1 MADEP
6 KRPAGPRALSQLQ
19 KFLTGA
25 GYEFLANQTG
35 KLKGLTGGKGLQW
48 HWSAGASQDNRYLI
62 FYAYSPVYV
71 TPDKRAAAAEYLT
84 RANWGLYFGTF
95 EMDWSDG
102 QVCFRTSV
110 PLAPAEATVQ
120 ALERLVWSNG
130 ALMERYLPGLLAVA
144 LSDASPEV
152 ALLEAERDLRPPAE
166 IPPAEGPPAQPEAS
180 NGQTMWP
187 RRFSASDN

>member
-6 KRPAGPRALSQLQ
+6 KKPAGARALSQLR

-48 HWSAGASQDNRYLI
+48 HWSAGASQDNRYLV
-62 FYAYSPVYV
+62 FFAYSPAYV
-71 TPDKRAAAAEYLT
+71 RPDKRAAVAEYLT
-84 RANWGLYFGTF
+84 RANWGLYFGNF
-95 EMDWSDG
+95 EMDWTDG
-102 QVCFRTSV
+102 QVCFRTSIA
-110 PLAPAEATVQ
+110 LGKTGASVQ

-144 LSDASPEV
+144 IGDAGPEQ
-152 ALLEAERDLRPPAE
+152 ALKEAERDLQAAPEPPAGSETPPAE
-166 IPPAEGPPAQPEAS
+166 PQAD
-180 NGQTMWP
+180 QTLFA

>member
-6 KRPAGPRALSQLQ
+6 KKPAGPRALSQLR

-48 HWSAGASQDNRYLI
+48 HWSAGASQDNRYLV
-62 FYAYSPVYV
+62 FYAYSPAYV
-71 TPDKRAAAAEYLT
+71 KPDKRPAVAEYLT

-102 QVCFRTSV
+102 QVCFRTSA
-110 PLAPAEATVQ
+110 PLAPAGASVQ

-144 LSDASPEV
+144 LGDASPEQ
-152 ALLEAERDLRPPAE
+152 ALKEAERDLQPAAEPPVVSE
-166 IPPAEGPPAQPEAS
+166 TPPVNGEAAQTLFA
-180 NGQTMWP
+180 